1 MTTFLVGSTKGGVG
15 KSTLASNLAVYLA
28 HENFDVV
35 LLDCDPQATSKRWV
49 DRRGER
55 NDGLPVV
62 HVAQASGDCFKIAR
76 DLASRYEHVVID
88 VGGRGDSRELRT
100 AMCAADIL
108 ITPTKASQPDLECFD
123 ALTQVVSLAKG
134 LNPGLRA
141 YSVLS
146 MAPSNPLIRDE
157 VAEAKSFLGDFPEL
171 DLLPVIVRDRKVY
184 RDAILAGLSVVE
196 LANSQAKAEI
206 QLLGQALLE
215 LEMEVV

>member
-28 HENFDVV
+28 HEGADVV

-49 DRRGER
+49 DRRNER
-55 NDGLPVV
+55 NDGRPVV
-62 HVAQASGDCFKIAR
+62 HVAQAMGDAFKIAR

-100 AMCAADIL
+100 ALAAADVL
-108 ITPTKASQPDLECFD
+108 IAPTKASQPDLEVFD
-123 ALTQVVSLAKG
+123 ALNELVGLARG

-146 MAPSNPLIRDE
+146 MAPSNPLINE
-157 VAEAKSFLGDFPEL
+157 VAEAKEFLADFSEL
-171 DLLPVIVRDRKVY
+171 ELLPTVVRDRKAY
-184 RDAILAGLSVVE
+184 RDAILQGLGVVE
-196 LANSQAKAEI
+196 LANAQARAEI

-215 LEMEVV
+215 MEAV